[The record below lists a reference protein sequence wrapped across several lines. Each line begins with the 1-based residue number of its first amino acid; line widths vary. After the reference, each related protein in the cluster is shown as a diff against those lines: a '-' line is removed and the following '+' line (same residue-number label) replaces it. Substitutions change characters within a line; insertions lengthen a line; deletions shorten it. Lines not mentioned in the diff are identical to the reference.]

1 MLQPL
6 SPPLARRLA
15 VARQHLAGPRPPAD
29 TAGILEVV
37 RDLGCLQLD
46 PTNAVARS
54 HLLVLW
60 SRLGRYD
67 PAILDALLWR
77 ERALFEYWAHAASIV
92 PTDDYPIHRLMMRRY
107 ARGEG
112 GWPRRVRAWME
123 QNGELR
129 DAILAALAERGPLPS
144 RAFPD
149 VAAVPWAST
158 GWTASRNVERMLAF
172 LWGQG
177 EVLVAGRRGG
187 QRLWDLAGHHLP
199 AWTPREELDER
210 VVVRR
215 AALRAL
221 RALGVATA
229 AHIAA
234 HFTRDRYPGL
244 DSVLA
249 ELEGEG
255 RIVPVAIGEG
265 DQALPG
271 RWYVHADDLS
281 ALDRLGAGEWRPRTT
296 LLSPFDNL
304 ICDRART
311 ETLFGFAFRLEI
323 YVPRARRRYGYF
335 VMPILHGDRLIGR
348 IDPVMDRT
356 RGRLTVNAVY
366 AEPAAPAS
374 HDVARAVAAAVEDLG
389 LFLGAKDIVY
399 GAHVPAAWAQI
410 LC

>member
-1 MLQPL
+1 MRTL
-6 SPPLARRLA
+6 SPTLARRLA
-15 VARQHLAGPRPPAD
+15 IACQRLSGPRPPAD
-29 TAGILEVV
+29 AADILEVV

-46 PTNAVARS
+46 PTSAVARS

-67 PAILDALLWR
+67 PALLDALLWR

-92 PTDDYPIHRLMMRRY
+92 PTEDYPIHHLMMRRY

-112 GWPRRVRAWME
+112 AWPRRVRAWME
-123 QNGELR
+123 QNGALR
-129 DAILAALAERGPLPS
+129 DAILAALVARGPLLS
-144 RAFPD
+144 RALPD

-172 LWGQG
+172 LWAQG
-177 EVLVAGRRGG
+177 EVLVAGRRGS
-187 QRLWDLAGHHLP
+187 QRLWTLAERHLP
-199 AWTPREELDER
+199 TWTPRAELAER
-210 VVVRR
+210 EVVRR

-221 RALGVATA
+221 GVATP

-234 HFTRDRYPGL
+234 HYTRDRYPGL

-265 DQALPG
+265 EQALPG
-271 RWYVHADDLS
+271 RWYVHADDLP
-281 ALDRLGAGEWRPRTT
+281 ALERLAAGEWRPRTT

-335 VMPILHGDRLIGR
+335 VMPILYGDRLIGR
-348 IDPVMDRT
+348 IDPLMDRT
-356 RGRLTVNAVY
+356 RGHLTVNAVY

-389 LFLGAKDIVY
+389 LFLGARDIVY
-399 GAHVPAAWAQI
+399 SAHVPEAWAQI